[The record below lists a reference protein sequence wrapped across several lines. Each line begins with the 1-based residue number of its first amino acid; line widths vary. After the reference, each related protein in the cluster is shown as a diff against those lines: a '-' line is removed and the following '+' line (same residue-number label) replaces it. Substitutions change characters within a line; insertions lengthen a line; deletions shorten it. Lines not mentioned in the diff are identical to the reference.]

1 MPSQKPRIN
10 LTVPDDLNDV
20 LERLSNRLNR
30 PKTKIITDL
39 MIEMK
44 PHLISMLDAL
54 EEIDK
59 NKLMAR
65 KIAKDFGDDTLV
77 KVTEMT
83 AELAREV
90 REFKND

>member
-10 LTVPDDLNDV
+10 LTVPDDLNEI
-20 LERLSNRLNR
+20 LERLSDRLNR

-54 EEIDK
+54 DEIDR
-59 NKLMAR
+59 NKLKAR
-65 KIAKDFGDDTLV
+65 EIAKNFGNDTLV

-83 AELAREV
+83 AELAKDV
-90 REFKND
+90 RNFK